1 MEWFENLSYAA
12 AAFDFVPS
20 EGKAFSLPDQLQKI
34 LEAML
39 DVS

>member
-12 AAFDFVPS
+12 AVFDFVPS
-20 EGKAFSLPDQLQKI
+20 KGKALSLSDQLQKI